1 MIKKILLLLVLVII
15 INVGN
20 VLAEAFDVDENS
32 VTAQEYI
39 YKNASEDAKKQI
51 MDTFDLTQ
59 EEYDANLTD

>member
-32 VTAQEYI
+32 VIAQKYI
-39 YKNASEDAKKQI
+39 YDNASEDAKKQI
-51 MDTFDLTQ
+51 MDTFKLTQ
-59 EEYDANLTD
+59 DQYDANLTD

>member
-32 VTAQEYI
+32 VTAQVYI
-39 YKNASEDAKKQI
+39 YNNASEDAKKQI
-51 MDTFDLTQ
+51 MATFNLTQ
-59 EEYDANLTD
+59 EEYDSNLTD